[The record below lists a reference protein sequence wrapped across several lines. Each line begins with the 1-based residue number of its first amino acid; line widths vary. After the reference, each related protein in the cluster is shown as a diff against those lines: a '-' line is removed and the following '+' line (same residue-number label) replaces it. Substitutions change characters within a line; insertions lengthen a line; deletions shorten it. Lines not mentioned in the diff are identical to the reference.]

1 MTVKRL
7 RKLFDEMDPSVD
19 PDRHLEV
26 RGLLGVH
33 DKFRKP
39 INDYMDDIEISE
51 VQGLRDDVIPP
62 ELQRYVS
69 DLCVLVMPGEFGAD
83 LRSLIDTADVEARQW
98 LPLAEKQLTRGNG
111 SSRQRK

>member
-1 MTVKRL
+1 VTVKRL

-26 RGLLGVH
+26 SGLLGVH

-51 VQGLRDDVIPP
+51 VQGLRDDVMPS

-69 DLCVLVMPGEFGAD
+69 ELCVMVMPRKYCAD
-83 LRSLIDTADVEARQW
+83 LSSLIDTAEVEARQW
-98 LPLAEKQLTRGNG
+98 LPLAAEQLTRENG